1 MACGSSHK
9 LLQSGGRRRR
19 SRRRRRRTRRHMPWA
34 GWARVAPGTHARTV
48 MLRKCGKKCFLGPKK
63 SFPVCAKG
71 TCKVNSKGLYA
82 AYVRARQWGKP
93 RRTYRGKTRPRHS
106 RKTYQRIAKK
116 ARRMLAKRGKLRR
129 TRRRG
134 GNALKKWWK
143 KRSAGQK
150 GLMAALAAP
159 VAAPVAAVA
168 GVAEYEHAKQK
179 GGRAK
184 GPVGTLK
191 KLWKN
196 ATPAERGLLTAA
208 ATDPV
213 LGLGVYA
220 FSKKKSK
227 RRRRRRRRRR

>member
-1 MACGSSHK
+1 MLSRILIINCVVGKLRATFNFFLIYIMACGLTKHA
-9 LLQSGGRRRR
+9 GGRR
-19 SRRRRRRTRRHMPWA
+19 RRRRRRTKRRKSRRRMPWA

-48 MLRKCGKKCFLGPKK
+48 MLRKCGRKCFLGPKK

-116 ARRMLAKRGKLRR
+116 ARRML
-129 TRRRG
+129 
-134 GNALKKWWK
+134 
-143 KRSAGQK
+143 
-150 GLMAALAAP
+150 
-159 VAAPVAAVA
+159 
-168 GVAEYEHAKQK
+168 
-179 GGRAK
+179 
-184 GPVGTLK
+184 
-191 KLWKN
+191 WKN